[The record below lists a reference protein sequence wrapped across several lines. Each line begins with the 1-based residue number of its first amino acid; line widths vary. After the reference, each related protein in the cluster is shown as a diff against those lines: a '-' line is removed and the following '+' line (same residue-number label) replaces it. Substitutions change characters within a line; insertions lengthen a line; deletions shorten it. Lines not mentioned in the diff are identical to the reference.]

1 MESERD
7 RERENII
14 YTHASMHHIISQ
26 TEKDVHRYSHIGL
39 CDVNANVTC
48 NMYMYVYVYVYLY
61 ICICVCGRG
70 VCLHE
75 CMCMYVCRIVLL

>member
-61 ICICVCGRG
+61 IYVYVCAGVACVCMNA
-70 VCLHE
+70 CA
-75 CMCMYVCRIVLL
+75 CMYVV